1 MRKTLPPA
9 PPTKGLRFLY
19 CNALGAPILK
29 LMTCRPISRIA
40 GKFLDSRL
48 SKGLIKRYIRKNNV
62 DMSLYKDEPYSCF
75 NAFFTR
81 RIREELRPIDRE
93 EKAFISPCDGK
104 LTVFPVDKD
113 SRFTVKGFTYSTET
127 LLRDKQLA
135 EKYEGGYCFIFR
147 LCVDDFHRYS
157 YLDDGEKGNNVFI
170 KGKLHTVQ
178 PTALEKRR
186 VFTENCREY
195 TVLKTANF
203 GEVTQVEVGAMMVG
217 RIVNY
222 HGTYSF
228 KRGEE
233 KGRFEFGGS
242 TIIVLVQKDKVLVE
256 EELLQNTLEDKETIV
271 KLGERLG
278 VAINEIANEK
288 TEIKTD
294 EKTEN

>member
-1 MRKTLPPA
+1 MREILPTS
-9 PPTKGLRFLY
+9 PPTKGVRFLY
-19 CNALGAPILK
+19 CNALGVP
-29 LMTCRPISRIA
+29 LMKFLTCRWVSRVA
-40 GKFLDSRL
+40 GKFLDGRL

-62 DMSLYKDEPYSCF
+62 DMSLYKEEPYPCF

-81 RIREELRPIDRE
+81 RIREELRPIDNE
-93 EKAFISPCDGK
+93 PHAFISPCDGK
-104 LTVFPVDKD
+104 LTAFAIDAD
-113 SRFTVKGFTYSTET
+113 SQFTVKGFTYSTTT
-127 LLRDKQLA
+127 LLRDEELA
-135 EKYEGGYCFIFR
+135 KKYEGGYCLVFR

-157 YLDDGEKGNNVFI
+157 YIDDGEKGNNVFI

-203 GEVTQVEVGAMMVG
+203 GDVTQVEVGAMMVG

-242 TIIVLVQKDKVLVE
+242 TIIVLVEKDRLVLD
-256 EELLQNTLEDKETIV
+256 EELLKNTQDGNETIV

-278 VAINEIANEK
+278 VAAGAKAN
-288 TEIKTD
+288 
-294 EKTEN
+294 N